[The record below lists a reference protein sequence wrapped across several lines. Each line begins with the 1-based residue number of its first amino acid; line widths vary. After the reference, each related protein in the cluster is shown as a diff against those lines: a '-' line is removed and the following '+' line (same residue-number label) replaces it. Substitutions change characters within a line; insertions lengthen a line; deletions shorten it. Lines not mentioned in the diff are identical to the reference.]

1 VQTMGPTGQPGQLEA
16 LECRVQQDLAL
27 IAHPRMPWL
36 TPRKDPSGGDA
47 LDVLVV
53 GAGQSGL
60 ATAFGLMRS
69 RVDNILVIDRAPYG
83 REGPWLTYARMDTL
97 RSPKDYTGPDLDIP
111 SLTYPSWHAAK
122 FGADDWERLELIP
135 RELWAD
141 YLLWVRRMTKV
152 PVRNE
157 VEVVDIAPAG
167 DLLAVTTRGPDGQ
180 SRQLFA
186 RKVVLATGQ
195 EGTGHWWMPPEI
207 AALPANLRA
216 HAADEIDFSVLR
228 GKDVAVLGAGASAFD
243 NAAVALEHGARVVTL
258 YCRRDTPQVIQPYR
272 WLTFRGFLR
281 HLGNLD
287 DPWRW
292 RFMRHILALREGFP
306 QATYDRCA
314 RHGNFRLVTGAPW
327 ESVRQIGQQV
337 EIKTRKG
344 LFSADFVICGTGI
357 EMDFAVR
364 PELGRIADNIATWA
378 DRYEPPEE
386 ERDDRLGRFPYLSAG
401 FAFVEKVPGRTP
413 WIANIHLFAIGAT
426 MSFGPSGSSIN
437 AMTTVIPKLVSAIT
451 KDLFEADV
459 AQHWRALQAYDEP
472 QATIAQAPADECAG
486 PRPTG
491 RK

>member
-1 VQTMGPTGQPGQLEA
+1 MHTMGRPDQPDQLEA
-16 LECRVQQDLAL
+16 LERRVQQDLAL

-69 RVDNILVIDRAPYG
+69 RVNNILVIDRAPYG

-111 SLTYPSWHAAK
+111 SLTYPAWHEAK
-122 FGADDWERLELIP
+122 FGADDWQRLALIP

-141 YLLWVRRMTKV
+141 YLLWVRRITNV

-157 VEVVDIAPAG
+157 VEVLDIAPAG
-167 DLLAVTTRGPDGQ
+167 DLLAVTTTGPGGQ
-180 SRQLFA
+180 SDLLFA

-207 AALPANLRA
+207 AVLPAHLRA
-216 HAADEIDFSVLR
+216 HAADEIDFAGLR

-243 NAAVALEHGARVVTL
+243 NAAVALENGAREVTL
-258 YCRRDTPQVIQPYR
+258 YCRRETPQVIQPYR

-281 HLGNLD
+281 HLGDLD

-314 RHGNFRLVTGAPW
+314 RHDNFRLVTGAPW
-327 ESVRQIGQQV
+327 ESVRQCGQRV
-337 EIKTRKG
+337 EITTPKG
-344 LFSADFVICGTGI
+344 LFSADFVISGTGI
-357 EMDFAVR
+357 EMDFALR
-364 PELGRIADNIATWA
+364 PELERIADNIATWA
-378 DRYEPPEE
+378 DCYAPPED
-386 ERDDRLGRFPYLSAG
+386 ERDARLGRYPYLSPG
-401 FAFVEKVPGRTP
+401 FAFVEKTAGRTP
-413 WIANIHLFAIGAT
+413 WISNIHLFAIGAT

-459 AQHWRALQAYDEP
+459 AQHWHSLQAYDEP
-472 QATIAQAPADECAG
+472 QARVAKTPADGGVAR
-486 PRPTG
+486 RPPG